1 MMEIN
6 EVEQWNNDL
15 GNQKI
20 NQKLIWEFTIC
31 SVHVAGIPLSHKQD
45 YQ

>member
-6 EVEQWNNDL
+6 KLKQWNNDL
-15 GNQKI
+15 GKWKI

-31 SVHVAGIPLSHKQD
+31 SVHVVSISHKQD
-45 YQ
+45 YW